1 MINAFYTASVGVN
14 QTQKSMDVVANNIA
28 NVNTD
33 GFKRGQA
40 SFSDLMYT
48 NVHPTPEDTRLKF
61 GHGAKMNKV
70 DIVHNQAGIKNTER
84 KLDFAIVDD
93 GYFAIETNDGIKYTR
108 SGSFHASV
116 EGDELYLVNGSSA
129 YVLDQDG
136 ERITLENVDSPIT
149 PGIYVFENNDG
160 LLIEGGLYFN
170 ETDVSGVAEVNTE
183 AEFQRGFLES
193 SNVDLA
199 QTMADMMVSQ
209 RAFQFNSKMVQ
220 TADEVMQ
227 TVNGL
232 RQ

>member
-14 QTQKSMDVVANNIA
+14 QTQKALDVIANNTA

-48 NVHPTPEDTRLKF
+48 NVHATEEDTRLKF
-61 GHGAKMNKV
+61 GHGTKMNKV

-93 GYFAIETNDGIKYTR
+93 GYFAIETNDGVKYTR
-108 SGSFHASV
+108 SGSFHASL
-116 EGDELYLVNGSSA
+116 ENEEMYLVNGNNG

-136 ERITLENVDSPIT
+136 ERITIENIDSEII
-149 PGIYVFENNDG
+149 PGIYTFENNDG

-183 AEFQRGFLES
+183 AEFKRGFLES
-193 SNVDLA
+193 SNVDVA
-199 QTMADMMVSQ
+199 QTMADMMISQ

-220 TADEVMQ
+220 TADEIMQ